1 MIRRTAAAAAL
12 ALLLVGACTDDDGA
26 PPDPDPTREGD
37 TTGGRLDPDA
47 PAPAPD
53 LPGAQLGGGITV
65 VSSDRGPRTFDPARA
80 SSLDTIAILQ
90 LVSRSLTQYRYDP
103 QTGRS
108 VLVPDLA
115 TDLGRHNR
123 DFTEWTFTLRRGLRY
138 SDSSPV
144 TARHVAYA
152 VERASAVEE
161 PSGAAPYNRLLF
173 LDGVEVRGRTVTI
186 ELTRPFVDLPYAAAL
201 PAFTAIPRFADR
213 DPTEYGDNPLA
224 TGPYQV
230 ESYRPGDRLVLSR
243 NPFWDARTD
252 PARHAYV
259 DGWTFEWGVD
269 ATRRDTVLVQD
280 VGAGQTAASYDDVL
294 ADTYAVVRQDEEL
307 EQRLVTGRSPCTYA
321 WQLDTRTIASLLVR
335 RALGYAYPYREAWR
349 AGGLVEGVTRLP
361 STTLLPPGT
370 AGRVAYDVLGIEG
383 ANTDPDR
390 ARELLARVGKLGYEI
405 SFSYQADDPTSVA
418 VKDARVAGLGR
429 AGFTAVPVP
438 TTQDVRLGRQSDPR
452 AAVDVR
458 DVTWCADW
466 PTASSWFLRRG
477 ASTPSILDRPD
488 VDRRID
494 DILDRQPGTLVPTG
508 WGRLDRFLQT
518 DDYPAVTLGYAG
530 RASLHGSRVGGM
542 AIDEVYGMPTYSNM
556 YVLPVAEDEE

>member
-12 ALLLVGACTDDDGA
+12 ALLLVGACTDDDDGA

-47 PAPAPD
+47 PAPAAD

-65 VSSDRGPRTFDPARA
+65 LSSDSGPRTFDPTRA

-103 QTGRS
+103 QTDRS

-123 DFTEWTFTLRRGLRY
+123 DFTEWSFTLRRGLRY
-138 SDSSPV
+138 ADGSPV
-144 TARHVAYA
+144 SARHVAYA
-152 VERASAVEE
+152 VERAANVERP
-161 PSGAAPYNRLLF
+161 PSAAPYNRLPF
-173 LDGVEVRGRTVTI
+173 VDDVDVRGREVTI
-186 ELTRPFVDLPYAAAL
+186 ELVRPLIDLPYVAAL
-201 PAFTAIPRFADR
+201 PAFTAIPRTADR
-213 DPTEYGDNPLA
+213 PLA

-230 ESYRPGDRLVLSR
+230 ESFRPGDRLVLSR
-243 NPFWDARTD
+243 NPYWGARTD

-280 VGAGQTAASYDDVL
+280 VAAGQTTASYDDVL
-294 ADTYAVVRQDEEL
+294 ADTYAVVRQDEDL
-307 EQRLVTGRSPCTYA
+307 EQRMVTGRSPCTYA
-321 WQLDTRTIASLLVR
+321 WQLDTDEIASLVVR
-335 RALGYAYPYREAWR
+335 RAIGYAYPYREAWR
-349 AGGLVEGVTRLP
+349 AGGLVEAVTRLP
-361 STTLLPPGT
+361 ATSLLPPGS
-370 AGRVAYDVLGIEG
+370 AGRVDYDVLGIEG

-390 ARELLARVGKLGYEI
+390 ARELLARVGKLGYEV

-418 VKDARVAGLGR
+418 VKDARVAGLER

-438 TTQDVRLGRQSDPR
+438 TTGVGGQSADPR
-452 AAVDVR
+452 AAVNVR
-458 DVTWCADW
+458 EVTWCADW
-466 PTASSWFLRRG
+466 PTADSWFLRRL
-477 ASTPSILDRPD
+477 AAESAL
-488 VDRRID
+488 VDQPGVERRID
-494 DILDRQPGTLVPTG
+494 ELLDRQSEPAARTG

-518 DDYPAVTLGYAG
+518 DTYPAVTLGYAG
-530 RASLHGSRVGGM
+530 RASLHGSRIGGM
-542 AIDEVYGMPTYSNM
+542 AIDEVYGMPTYANM
-556 YVLPVAEDEE
+556 HVLPVAEDEE